1 MIAAAAARG
10 NFISPCH
17 RPTDRRLVRKQV
29 RYEERGTRKRARG
42 CGIHCG
48 GGGETIVKRQ
58 KVLCLG
64 ADFPSET
71 EMAMATAPAATT
83 TAIAATT
90 TPGFF
95 EARAQP
101 ASSPRDSERA

>member
-1 MIAAAAARG
+1 MIATAAARG

-42 CGIHCG
+42 CDIHCG

-58 KVLCLG
+58 KVPCLG
-64 ADFPSET
+64 ADFPLET
-71 EMAMATAPAATT
+71 EMATAPAATT

-101 ASSPRDSERA
+101 ASSPRDSGRA